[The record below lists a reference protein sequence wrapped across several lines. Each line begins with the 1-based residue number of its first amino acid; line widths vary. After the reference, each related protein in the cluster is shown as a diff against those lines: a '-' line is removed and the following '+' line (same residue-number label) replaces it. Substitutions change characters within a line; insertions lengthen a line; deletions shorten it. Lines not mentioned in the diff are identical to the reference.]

1 MQNYFLQPVFIIF
14 TRGAINSEHDCIF
27 KIVFIYFL
35 SDKCYLG
42 EHTSFE
48 NFFFKIN
55 IKLLNGIIY
64 NYSWKN
70 ATSISEIC
78 KHCQF

>member
-48 NFFFKIN
+48 NFFF
-55 IKLLNGIIY
+55 
-64 NYSWKN
+64 
-70 ATSISEIC
+70 
-78 KHCQF
+78 